1 MATVC
6 SYYTYKTEIDSED
19 LMPLTDLELMHK
31 YVEDDSPQGL
41 RSRRRTL
48 ESWIA
53 AGFLTPAETNEAGRV
68 LKILRERVRG
78 NQKAA

>member
-1 MATVC
+1 MYGNE
-6 SYYTYKTEIDSED
+6 SEIDVED
-19 LMPLTDLELMHK
+19 MMPLTDLELMHK

-41 RSRRRTL
+41 LMRRQTL

-68 LKILRERVRG
+68 LKILRERVRE
-78 NQKAA
+78 NKKAA

>member
-1 MATVC
+1 MN
-6 SYYTYKTEIDSED
+6 
-19 LMPLTDLELMHK
+19 LTDLELMHQ
-31 YVEDDSPQGL
+31 YAEDDSLQGL
-41 RSRRRTL
+41 GRRQRTL

-78 NQKAA
+78 SRKAA